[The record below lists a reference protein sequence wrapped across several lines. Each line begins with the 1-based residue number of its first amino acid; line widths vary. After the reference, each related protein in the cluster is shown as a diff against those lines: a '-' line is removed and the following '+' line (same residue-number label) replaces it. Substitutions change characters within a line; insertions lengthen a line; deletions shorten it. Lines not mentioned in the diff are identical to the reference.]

1 MLKAGLHQGFN
12 ECARIGYKHL
22 NNQKRSLV
30 MQEIDKIIRA
40 WKDDDYL
47 MSLSTNERRAL
58 PENPA
63 GLVEFSG
70 HI

>member
-1 MLKAGLHQGFN
+1 
-12 ECARIGYKHL
+12 
-22 NNQKRSLV
+22 

-40 WKDDDYL
+40 WKDDDYR
-47 MSLSTNERRAL
+47 MSLSTDERQAL

-70 HI
+70 ADLNQAAGAFSFGACSRVYFLGFCF